1 MEGRFCFS
9 VKKVGIL
16 MMDYVIRN
24 AMVVD
29 GAGRKPFRADVAVQG
44 TKIAAVGN
52 LAEVTARQEI
62 DAKGRFL
69 TPGFLDV
76 HRHGEAAAFRL
87 GYGKAELCQGL
98 TSVIN
103 GNCGLSMAPVRGRHR
118 QEILDYLA
126 PVVGD
131 MPQGCDFSTIG
142 EYSQQLKKTKQRI
155 HNGMLVGMGTARS
168 CAAGFRDG
176 QLTEEEYRFIWKLLE
191 QGLEEGALGVSL
203 GLGYAPECFYD
214 TAGMIRS
221 LEPLRNSKH
230 IVAVHMRQEGD
241 EVVQALEE
249 MLGVARELKV
259 PMQISHLKAIGKRNW
274 NRCVPKMLEMLR
286 QAREEGVDVTVD
298 VYPYPAGSTQLI
310 HVLPP
315 EFQAGG
321 MDALTAALLDP
332 EKRAIMRRRMETA
345 TDFENLSLLVGWENI
360 QATSLRRPENQIYE
374 GKNIIEIA
382 AMQDKDPYDAVF
394 DLLASEHCAPSMIDR
409 ITHQDDIDRI
419 LKEPYSCVISD
430 ATYPE
435 NGLMHPRVFGN
446 IPHLLEEYVRVRN
459 LLTIEEAVHKITG
472 LPAERFGLAGKG
484 VIAPGMDADL
494 CLFDLANIRQT
505 GTWTQPDRHAA
516 GMDTVFIMGRP
527 ALLDGVFTDHFGG
540 EVLEGK
546 R

>member
-103 GNCGLSMAPVRGRHR
+103 GNCGLSMAPVRGSHR

-142 EYSQQLKKTKQRI
+142 EYSQQLKGTEQRI
-155 HNGMLVGMGTARS
+155 HNGMLVGMGTARG

>member
-155 HNGMLVGMGTARS
+155 HNGMLVGMGTARG

>member
-29 GAGRKPFRADVAVQG
+29 GTGRKPFRADVAVQG

-103 GNCGLSMAPVRGRHR
+103 GNCGLSMAPVRGSHR

-142 EYSQQLKKTKQRI
+142 EYSQQLKGTKQRI
-155 HNGMLVGMGTARS
+155 HNGMLVGMGTARG

-321 MDALTAALLDP
+321 MDALTDALLDP
-332 EKRAIMRRRMETA
+332 GKRAIMRRRMETA
-345 TDFENLSLLVGWENI
+345 TDFENLSLLVGFENI
-360 QATSLRRPENQIYE
+360 QATSLRKPGNRIYE
-374 GKNIIEIA
+374 GKNMIEIA

>member
-1 MEGRFCFS
+1 
-9 VKKVGIL
+9 
-16 MMDYVIRN
+16 
-24 AMVVD
+24 
-29 GAGRKPFRADVAVQG
+29 
-44 TKIAAVGN
+44 
-52 LAEVTARQEI
+52 
-62 DAKGRFL
+62 
-69 TPGFLDV
+69 
-76 HRHGEAAAFRL
+76 
-87 GYGKAELCQGL
+87 
-98 TSVIN
+98 
-103 GNCGLSMAPVRGRHR
+103 
-118 QEILDYLA
+118 
-126 PVVGD
+126 
-131 MPQGCDFSTIG
+131 
-142 EYSQQLKKTKQRI
+142 
-155 HNGMLVGMGTARS
+155 
-168 CAAGFRDG
+168 
-176 QLTEEEYRFIWKLLE
+176 
-191 QGLEEGALGVSL
+191 
-203 GLGYAPECFYD
+203 
-214 TAGMIRS
+214 
-221 LEPLRNSKH
+221 
-230 IVAVHMRQEGD
+230 MRQEGD

-249 MLGVARELKV
+249 MLSVARELKM

-494 CLFDLANIRQT
+494 CLFDLSNIRQT
-505 GTWTQPDRHAA
+505 GTWTRPDRHAA

-540 EVLEGK
+540 CVLEGK

>member
-29 GAGRKPFRADVAVQG
+29 GTGRKPFRADVAVQG
-44 TKIAAVGN
+44 MKIAAVGN

-76 HRHGEAAAFRL
+76 HRHGEAAAFRP

-155 HNGMLVGMGTARS
+155 HNGMLVGMGTARG